1 MKIMFEEL
9 IEWLYKEDL
18 KHMTTKNGLINAT
31 QDFALLEEII
41 CEKCTPKQIYHIAK
55 LGLKST
61 NINKLA
67 QAIIKSK
74 DPLYNY
80 LFAKNIDKADI
91 KAHEQVV
98 IDSKDPEYNY
108 YFASDIIGAD
118 IKAHGQV
125 VIESKNPKYNYYFAR
140 NVVGTDIKA
149 HGQVVIESKNPEY
162 NYYFA
167 RDVVGA
173 DIKAHGQVVF
183 ESKNPT
189 FIFWFKKTIKS
200 DTFQFPEESVS
211 GNAISDDV
219 DLAEKETA
227 SNHSAEH
234 LKLKEIKENI
244 HTLEIIG

>member
-125 VIESKNPKYNYYFAR
+125 V
-140 NVVGTDIKA
+140 
-149 HGQVVIESKNPEY
+149 
-162 NYYFA
+162 
-167 RDVVGA
+167 
-173 DIKAHGQVVF
+173 F

-234 LKLKEIKENI
+234 LKLKVIKENI

>member
-41 CEKCTPKQIYHIAK
+41 CEKCTPKQIYYIAK

-108 YFASDIIGAD
+108 YFASDIIGA
-118 IKAHGQV
+118 
-125 VIESKNPKYNYYFAR
+125 
-140 NVVGTDIKA
+140 DIKA